1 MRITLA
7 VCVVAIFLLCSAVN
21 GQTQDRDVVLSVNGP
36 RPLSDA
42 AMQLES
48 KLGTAISYEDVAL
61 DICGRLRSR
70 TRYGLGPRVWG
81 AGDDRFKSNNP
92 IVSRG
97 GSLEIHVAIDPV
109 SGTPVIPVSQ
119 TLQDVIDQH
128 KARGN
133 PGHFQLLTRT
143 MRPDAVVTALQMTS
157 SVSIPLR
164 FSTGNEI

>member
-1 MRITLA
+1 MSCCQSMALVPCATPRCNL
-7 VCVVAIFLLCSAVN
+7 SPN
-21 GQTQDRDVVLSVNGP
+21 WGQQFRMKMWRWIYAGDYAR
-36 RPLSDA
+36 
-42 AMQLES
+42 
-48 KLGTAISYEDVAL
+48 AL
-61 DICGRLRSR
+61 DTDWGRE
-70 TRYGLGPRVWG
+70 YGER
-81 AGDDRFKSNNP
+81 GDDRFKSNNP

-109 SGTPVIPVSQ
+109 PGTPVIPVSQ

>member
-1 MRITLA
+1 MSCCQSMALVPCPTSRCNL
-7 VCVVAIFLLCSAVN
+7 SPN
-21 GQTQDRDVVLSVNGP
+21 WGQQFH
-36 RPLSDA
+36 
-42 AMQLES
+42 
-48 KLGTAISYEDVAL
+48 KDVAL
-61 DICGRLRSR
+61 IYAGDDARALDTDWGRE
-70 TRYGLGPRVWG
+70 YGER
-81 AGDDRFKSNNP
+81 GDDRFKSNNP

-109 SGTPVIPVSQ
+109 PGTPVIPVSQ

>member
-61 DICGRLRSR
+61 IYAGDYARALDTDWGRE
-70 TRYGLGPRVWG
+70 YGER
-81 AGDDRFKSNNP
+81 GDDRFKSNNP